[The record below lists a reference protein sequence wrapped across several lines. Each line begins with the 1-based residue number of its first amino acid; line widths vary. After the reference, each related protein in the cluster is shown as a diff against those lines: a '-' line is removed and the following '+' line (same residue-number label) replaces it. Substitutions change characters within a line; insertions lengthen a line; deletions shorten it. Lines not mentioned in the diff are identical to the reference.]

1 MATAETAGP
10 EDNHCQLAPLIDG
23 GNLVQTLNY
32 ATSANRE
39 EVDNPCPQSNDEVL
53 LVCGSFYIMDDV
65 RKYFCCD
72 DTTESDDA
80 AVNKV

>member
-1 MATAETAGP
+1 M
-10 EDNHCQLAPLIDG
+10 
-23 GNLVQTLNY
+23 QTLNY
-32 ATSANRE
+32 ATSASRE
-39 EVDNPCPQSNDEVL
+39 EVDNPGNPCLQSNDEVL

-72 DTTESDDA
+72 DMTESDDA